1 MNKDNLLA
9 LAIVGISFWAS
20 AITVEVAPGESE
32 AVKIAA
38 ENLRRDIAKGCPGH
52 ETDTRRIV
60 VKTSGKG
67 DWESS
72 VRTYKN
78 GVWTI
83 EGADRRGTVYGIY
96 AISEESRPRPPRG
109 SVKVN
114 LYEIVV

>member
-1 MNKDNLLA
+1 MYKLSIFA
-9 LAIVGISFWAS
+9 LASGLVLVSS

-38 ENLRRDIAKGCPGH
+38 ENLRRDIAKVCPGH
-52 ETDTRRIV
+52 AKDTRRIV

-72 VRTYKN
+72 VRTYRD

-83 EGADRRGTVYGIY
+83 EGADRRGIRRIGIG
-96 AISEESRPRPPRG
+96 SDRG
-109 SVKVN
+109 G
-114 LYEIVV
+114 IVHPARREQRQR